1 MKQLKIFKIILIF
14 GLISIIPP
22 AFAQKGTYVDEIKF
36 IQYLDENTALEEVKN
51 GNLDMYYYRISSDR
65 LEDSESRDKLK
76 VYESTGGYYSIL
88 LNPTDEGP
96 FNPFSIQEV
105 RYAIN
110 FLVDRDLIVNELLGG
125 FGTSM
130 FSNYGSFSAE
140 YLRVLDVIET
150 FQFRYN
156 PSFAEKVIAD
166 ELNVRGAE
174 KIDDVWNY
182 ENSPIEITFFIRSD
196 DPVRKAIG
204 EILSS
209 ELEEIGFKVNKEY
222 GDLNKAYV
230 MVYGSNPADQ
240 KWSLYTEG
248 WGSSGFTRYD
258 SVTLAQMYS
267 PWFSNMPGNNNPS
280 NWNYE
285 NDKLDELT
293 QRIYSGEF
301 SDKDER
307 TSIIKNAMKEGVDES
322 VRIFLASKID
332 QYVVNEKVDGVIN
345 ALGAGVPSRFTPI
358 NVRTDSGTLDVGVK
372 QIYQAAW
379 NPIGGLG
386 DTYSNQIWLS
396 ITDPILT
403 GHPFSGEMMPIR
415 SSWNVET
422 NGINSSVQV
431 PNDAIKWN
439 PDSKKWDKVG
449 NEVSAKSKIT
459 FDLKFNQWHHGPEM
473 NMNDIIYSVYFLS
486 EWGSERTKDDR
497 TYDVDFSPQAS
508 QILNMLKGIRVIDE
522 NTIEVYTDFWHF
534 DSGEIASWG
543 SVWSSMPWEIMA
555 SMEQIV
561 IDGKSS
567 FSRTESITK
576 NINWLSLIIPN
587 DANQIKMQ
595 LDYFE
600 ENKHIPNTLKQFN
613 PQNGFQNIRYDSSKK
628 WIDENNHAVIS
639 NGPFYLDRY
648 SPESRM
654 IVIKSFDY
662 GDYVFEQGKWKGF
675 ENVKFPSINSV
686 EFVEPYVLGSNED
699 VHILTENSSE
709 IHYFVINSVGEV
721 IQNGIESIVN
731 NSANI
736 NLEENRE
743 ISEGVNTIK
752 IFAASDEVLKPFE
765 YSKSFIVISE
775 NKEIPDTKIM
785 NDVKES
791 QEDYS
796 YALLIIP
803 VLIGIAAIII
813 RKSRLSASN
822 K

>member
-1 MKQLKIFKIILIF
+1 MKQLKIFIIILIF
-14 GLISIIPP
+14 VFITIIPP

-96 FNPFSIQEV
+96 FNPFSIQEI

-156 PSFAEKVIAD
+156 PSFAEKVITD
-166 ELNVRGAE
+166 ELNMRGAE
-174 KIDDVWNY
+174 KIDGVWNY
-182 ENSPIEITFFIRSD
+182 ENEPIEITFFIRSD

-209 ELEEIGFKVNKEY
+209 KLEEIGFKVKKEF

-230 MVYGSNPADQ
+230 VVYGSNPSEQ
-240 KWSLYTEG
+240 KWNLYTEG

-267 PWFSNMPGNNNPS
+267 PWFSSMPGNNNPS
-280 NWNYE
+280 NWNYQNE
-285 NDKLDELT
+285 KLDELT

-301 SDKDER
+301 NDKDER
-307 TSIIKNAMKEGVDES
+307 TSIIKEAMKEGVNES

-332 QYVVNEKVDGVIN
+332 QYVVNENVDGVIN
-345 ALGAGVPSRFTPI
+345 ALGSGVPSRFTPI
-358 NVRTDSGTLDVGVK
+358 NVRTDSGTLDIGVK

-415 SSWNVET
+415 SSWEVET

-459 FDLKFNQWHHGPEM
+459 YDLKFNQWHHGPEM
-473 NMNDIIYSVYFLS
+473 NMNDIIYSAYFLS
-486 EWGSERTKDDR
+486 EWGSERSENDR
-497 TYDVDFSPQAS
+497 TYDTDFSPQAS
-508 QILNMLKGIRVIDE
+508 QILNTLKGIRVMDE

-561 IDGKSS
+561 VDGKSS

-600 ENKHIPNTLKQFN
+600 KNKYIPDTLKQFN
-613 PQNGFQNIRYDSSKK
+613 PQNNFQNIRYDSSKK

-699 VHILTENSSE
+699 IHILTENSSE

-765 YSKSFIVISE
+765 YSKSFMVISE

-785 NDVKES
+785 SDVKES

-796 YALLIIP
+796 YALLIIL
-803 VLIGIAAIII
+803 VLIGISAIII
-813 RKSRLSASN
+813 RKSRLSTSN

>member
-1 MKQLKIFKIILIF
+1 LKIFKIILACC
-14 GLISIIPP
+14 LIGIIPP
-22 AFAQKGTYVDEIKF
+22 AFADKGTFVDEIRF
-36 IQYLDENTALEEVKN
+36 IQYLDENTALEEVRN
-51 GNLDMYYYRISSDR
+51 GNLDMYYYRIASDR
-65 LEDSESRDKLK
+65 LADSDSREGLK

-96 FNPFSIQEV
+96 FNPFSIKEI
-105 RYAIN
+105 RYSIN

-125 FGTSM
+125 FGTPM

-140 YLRVLDVIET
+140 YLRILDVIET
-150 FQFRYN
+150 FQLRYN
-156 PSFAEKVIAD
+156 PALAEKTISD
-166 ELNVRGAE
+166 ELITHGAE
-174 KIDDVWNY
+174 KINNTWHY
-182 ENSPIEITFFIRSD
+182 EDEPIEITFFIRSD

-204 EILSS
+204 EILAA
-209 ELEEIGFKVNKEY
+209 ELEEIGFVVKKEF

-230 MVYGSNPADQ
+230 VVYGSNPAEQ

-267 PWFSNMPGNNNPS
+267 PWFSSMPGNNNPA
-280 NWNYE
+280 NWNYQNE
-285 NDKLDELT
+285 RLDELT

-301 SDKDER
+301 ADENER
-307 TSIIKNAMKEGVDES
+307 TRLIKDAMKEGVNES
-322 VRIFLASKID
+322 VRIFLASKVD
-332 QYVVNEKVDGVIN
+332 QYVTNENVDGVIN

-358 NVRTDSGTLDVGVK
+358 NVRTDSGTLNVGVK

-403 GHPFSGEMMPIR
+403 GHPFSGKMMPIR
-415 SSWNVET
+415 SEWNVES
-422 NGINSSVQV
+422 NGIDSSIQV
-431 PNDAIKWN
+431 PGDAIRWN
-439 PDSKKWDKVG
+439 TDSKKWDRVG
-449 NEVSAKSKIT
+449 SDVLAKSKIT
-459 FDLKFNQWHHGPEM
+459 YDLKFNQWHHGPEM

-486 EWGSERTKDDR
+486 EWGSERTENDR
-497 TYDVDFSPQAS
+497 TYDSDFSPQAS
-508 QILNMLKGIRVIDE
+508 QILNTLKGIRIIDS

-543 SVWSSMPWEIMA
+543 SVWSSMPWEIIA

-576 NINWLSLIIPN
+576 NINWFSLIIPN
-587 DANQIKMQ
+587 DANQVKMQ
-595 LDYFE
+595 LNDFKQKE
-600 ENKHIPNTLKQFN
+600 FVPDSLIQFN
-613 PQNGFQNIRYDSSKK
+613 PDNDFEDVRYDSSLR

-648 SPESRM
+648 SPDSRM

-662 GDYVFEQGKWKGF
+662 GDYLFEQGKWEEF

-686 EFVEPYVLGSNED
+686 EFVQPFVLGSNEEIQ
-699 VHILTENSSE
+699 VSTENSSE
-709 IHYFVINSVGEV
+709 IHYF
-721 IQNGIESIVN
+721 IVN
-731 NSANI
+731 SEGEIILNGVEQITNDNANI
-736 NLEENRE
+736 NLEEITE
-743 ISEGVNTIK
+743 SGEGVNTVK

-765 YSKSFIVISE
+765 YSKSFIVIAE
-775 NKEIPDTKIM
+775 NKNIPDSEIL
-785 NDVKES
+785 DQVKES
-791 QEDYS
+791 QTEYWQI
-796 YALLIIP
+796 LVIIP
-803 VLIGIAAIII
+803 IFSIIAILVI
-813 RKSRLSASN
+813 RRSRLSTNN

>member
-1 MKQLKIFKIILIF
+1 VIT
-14 GLISIIPP
+14 IIPP
-22 AFAQKGTYVDEIKF
+22 AFAQKGTYVDEIRF
-36 IQYLDENTALEEVKN
+36 IQYLDENTALEEVRN

-65 LEDSESRDKLK
+65 LEDSDSKEGLK

-96 FNPFSIQEV
+96 FNPFSIQEI

-125 FGTSM
+125 YGTPM

-156 PSFAEKVIAD
+156 PSFAERVITD
-166 ELNVRGAE
+166 ELMIHGAE
-174 KIDDVWNY
+174 KIDGVWNY
-182 ENSPIEITFFIRSD
+182 ENKPIEITFFIRSD

-209 ELEEIGFKVNKEY
+209 ELEEIGFKVNKEF

-230 MVYGSNPADQ
+230 IVYGSNPAEQ

-267 PWFSNMPGNNNPS
+267 PWFSSMPGNNNPS

-301 SDKDER
+301 NDQDER
-307 TSIIKNAMKEGVDES
+307 TSIIKDAMKEGVNES

-332 QYVVNEKVDGVIN
+332 QYVVNENVDGVIN

-415 SSWNVET
+415 STWNVET
-422 NGINSSVQV
+422 SGINSSVQV
-431 PNDAIKWN
+431 PNDAMKWN
-439 PDSKKWDKVG
+439 SGLERWDEVG
-449 NEVSAKSKIT
+449 DEISAKSKIT
-459 FDLKFNQWHHGPEM
+459 YDLKFNEWHHGPEM
-473 NMNDIIYSVYFLS
+473 NMNDIIYSIYFLS
-486 EWGSERTKDDR
+486 EWGSEKMENDK
-497 TYDVDFSPQAS
+497 TYDSDFSPQAS
-508 QILNMLKGIRVIDE
+508 QILNTLKGIRIIDE

-555 SMEQIV
+555 AMEQIV
-561 IDGKSS
+561 VDGKSS

-587 DANQIKMQ
+587 DANQVKTQ
-595 LDYFE
+595 LNDFKSNE
-600 ENKHIPNTLKQFN
+600 HIPKSLIQFN
-613 PQNGFQNIRYDSSKK
+613 PQNNFQNIRYDSSQE
-628 WIDENNHAVIS
+628 WINENNHAVIS

-662 GDYVFEQGKWKGF
+662 GNYLFEQGKWKEF
-675 ENVKFPSINSV
+675 EDIKFPSINSV
-686 EFVEPYVLGSNED
+686 EFIQPYIVGSKKEIQ
-699 VHILTENSSE
+699 VSTENTSE
-709 IHYFVINSVGEV
+709 IHYFLVNSEGK
-721 IQNGIESIVN
+721 IILNGIEETVN
-731 NSANI
+731 NNANI
-736 NLEENRE
+736 NLEEKYDM
-743 ISEGVNTIK
+743 IEGINTIK
-752 IFAASDEVLKPFE
+752 IFAASNNVLKPYE
-765 YSKSFIVISE
+765 YSKSFIIISE
-775 NKEIPDTKIM
+775 NKEIPEVKIM
-785 NDVKES
+785 SDIKEA
-791 QEDYS
+791 QADYW
-796 YALLIIP
+796 YGLLIIP
-803 VLIGIAAIII
+803 ILIGIVVIAI
-813 RKSRLSASN
+813 RKSRFSANN

>member
-1 MKQLKIFKIILIF
+1 MKQLKIFIIILIF
-14 GLISIIPP
+14 VFITIIPP

-36 IQYLDENTALEEVKN
+36 IQYLDENTALEEVRN

-65 LEDSESRDKLK
+65 LEDSDSKDGLK

-96 FNPFSIQEV
+96 FNPFSIQKV
-105 RYAIN
+105 RYAVN

-125 FGTSM
+125 YGTPM

-140 YLRVLDVIET
+140 YLRILDVIET

-156 PSFAEKVIAD
+156 PSFAEKVIFE
-166 ELNVRGAE
+166 ELSIKGAE
-174 KIDDVWNY
+174 KIDGVWHY
-182 ENSPIEITFFIRSD
+182 ENEPIEITFFIRSD

-204 EILSS
+204 EVLSS
-209 ELEEIGFKVNKEY
+209 ELEEIGFTVKKEF

-230 MVYGSNPADQ
+230 VVYGSDPVEQ

-258 SVTLAQMYS
+258 SVALAQMYS
-267 PWFSNMPGNNNPS
+267 PWFSSMPGNNNPS

-293 QRIYSGEF
+293 QKIYSGEF
-301 SDKDER
+301 NDQNER
-307 TSIIKNAMKEGVDES
+307 TELIKDATREGVNES

-332 QYVVNEKVDGVIN
+332 QYVVNDGVEGIIN

-396 ITDPILT
+396 ISDPILT
-403 GHPFSGEMMPIR
+403 GHPFSGKIIPIR
-415 SSWNVET
+415 ATWEVET

-431 PNDAIKWN
+431 PDDAIKWN
-439 PDSKKWDKVG
+439 SDLKKWEEIG
-449 NEVSAKSKIT
+449 TGISAKSKIIY
-459 FDLKFNQWHHGPEM
+459 DLKFNQWHHGPEM
-473 NMNDIIYSVYFLS
+473 NMNDIIYSMYFIS
-486 EWGSERTKDDR
+486 EWGSERTENDK
-497 TYDVDFSPQAS
+497 TYDSDFSPQAS
-508 QILNMLKGIRVIDE
+508 QVLNTLKGIRIIDE
-522 NTIEVYTDFWHF
+522 DTIEVYTDFWHF

-543 SVWSSMPWEIMA
+543 SVWSSMPWEIIA
-555 SMEQIV
+555 AMEQIV
-561 IDGKSS
+561 VDGKSS

-576 NINWLSLIIPN
+576 NINWISLIIPN
-587 DANQIKMQ
+587 DANQVKMQ
-595 LDYFE
+595 LNNFK
-600 ENKHIPNTLKQFN
+600 ENEVVPDSLVQFN
-613 PQNGFQNIRYDSSKK
+613 LQKNFQNIRYDSSQK
-628 WIDENNHAVIS
+628 WINENNHAVIS

-662 GDYVFEQGKWKGF
+662 GNYLFEQGKWKEF
-675 ENVKFPSINSV
+675 EDVKFPSINSV
-686 EFVEPYVLGSNED
+686 EFAQPYVLGSDEEIH
-699 VHILTENSSE
+699 VSTENSSE
-709 IHYFVINSVGEV
+709 IHYFIVNSEGK
-721 IQNGIESIVN
+721 IILDGIELTEN
-731 NSANI
+731 NNASI
-736 NLEENRE
+736 NLDEKSK
-743 ISEGVNTIK
+743 IIEGVNTIK
-752 IFAASDEVLKPFE
+752 IFAASNDVLKPYE
-765 YSKSFIVISE
+765 YSKSFIVISD
-775 NKEIPDTKIM
+775 NKNIPDSDIIEIV
-785 NDVKES
+785 NES
-791 QEDYS
+791 QTDYW

-803 VLIGIAAIII
+803 VLIGILIII
-813 RKSRLSASN
+813 IKKSSLSANN

>member
-1 MKQLKIFKIILIF
+1 M
-14 GLISIIPP
+14 ISVIPP

-65 LEDSESRDKLK
+65 LEDSESKNKLK

-96 FNPFSIQEV
+96 FNPFSIREI

-125 FGTSM
+125 YGTPM

-166 ELNVRGAE
+166 ELMARGAE
-174 KIDDVWNY
+174 KIDGVWNY
-182 ENSPIEITFFIRSD
+182 ENKPIEITFFIRSD

-209 ELEEIGFKVNKEY
+209 ELEEIGFKVNKEF

-230 MVYGSNPADQ
+230 LVYGSNPAEQ

-267 PWFSNMPGNNNPS
+267 PWFSSMPGNNNPS

-301 SDKDER
+301 NDQDER
-307 TSIIKNAMKEGVDES
+307 TSIIKDAMREGVNES

-332 QYVVNEKVDGVIN
+332 QYVVNENVDGVIN

-403 GHPFSGEMMPIR
+403 GHPFSGEMIPIR

-422 NGINSSVQV
+422 NGIDSSVQV

-439 PDSKKWDKVG
+439 PDSKEWKEVG
-449 NEVSAKSKIT
+449 SEISAKSKIT
-459 FDLKFNQWHHGPEM
+459 YDLKFNQWHHGPEM
-473 NMNDIIYSVYFLS
+473 NMNDIIYSIYFLS
-486 EWGSERTKDDR
+486 EWGSERTEDDR
-497 TYDVDFSPQAS
+497 TYDSDFSPQAS
-508 QILNMLKGIRVIDE
+508 QILNTLKGIRVIDE

-543 SVWSSMPWEIMA
+543 SAWSSMPWEIMA

-561 IDGKSS
+561 VDGKSS

-587 DANQIKMQ
+587 DANQVKMQ
-595 LDYFE
+595 LNAFE
-600 ENKHIPNTLKQFN
+600 ENKHIPNALKQFN
-613 PQNGFQNIRYDSSKK
+613 PQNGFQNIRYNSSQE
-628 WIDENNHAVIS
+628 WIDENNHAIIS

-648 SPESRM
+648 SPDSRT
-654 IVIKSFDY
+654 IVIRSFDY
-662 GDYVFEQGKWKGF
+662 GDYVFEQGKWKEF
-675 ENVKFPSINSV
+675 EDVKFPSINSV
-686 EFVEPYVLGSNED
+686 EFAQPYVLGSDKE
-699 VHILTENSSE
+699 ILVSAENSSE
-709 IHYFVINSVGEV
+709 IHYFIINSEGK
-721 IQNGIESIVN
+721 IILNGIKEIAN
-731 NSANI
+731 NKANI
-736 NLEENRE
+736 NFGLNSK
-743 ISEGVNTIK
+743 ISEGVHTIK
-752 IFAASDEVLKPFE
+752 IFAASDNVLKPYE
-765 YSKSFIVISE
+765 YSKSFIIIS
-775 NKEIPDTKIM
+775 NDREIPETQVMSEI
-785 NDVKES
+785 KES
-791 QEDYS
+791 QTDYR
-796 YALLIIP
+796 YMLIIIP
-803 VLIGIAAIII
+803 ILIGIAAIVI
-813 RKSRLSASN
+813 RRSRLSANN

>member
-1 MKQLKIFKIILIF
+1 M
-14 GLISIIPP
+14 ISVIPP

-65 LEDSESRDKLK
+65 LEDSESKNKLK

-96 FNPFSIQEV
+96 FNPFSIREI

-125 FGTSM
+125 YGTPM

-166 ELNVRGAE
+166 ELMARGAE
-174 KIDDVWNY
+174 KIDGVWNY
-182 ENSPIEITFFIRSD
+182 ENKPIEITFFIRSD

-209 ELEEIGFKVNKEY
+209 ELEEIGFKVNKEF

-230 MVYGSNPADQ
+230 LVYGSNPAEQ

-267 PWFSNMPGNNNPS
+267 PWFSSMPGNNNPS

-301 SDKDER
+301 NDQDER
-307 TSIIKNAMKEGVDES
+307 TSIIKDAMREGVNES

-332 QYVVNEKVDGVIN
+332 QYVVNENVDGVIN

-403 GHPFSGEMMPIR
+403 GHPFSGEMIPIR

-422 NGINSSVQV
+422 NGIDSSVQV
-431 PNDAIKWN
+431 PNDVIKWN
-439 PDSKKWDKVG
+439 PDSKEWKEVG
-449 NEVSAKSKIT
+449 SEISAKSKIT
-459 FDLKFNQWHHGPEM
+459 YDLKFNQWHHGPEM
-473 NMNDIIYSVYFLS
+473 NMNDIIYSIYFLS
-486 EWGSERTKDDR
+486 EWGSERTEDDR
-497 TYDVDFSPQAS
+497 TYDSDFSPQAS
-508 QILNMLKGIRVIDE
+508 QILNTLKGIRVIDE

-543 SVWSSMPWEIMA
+543 SAWSSMPWEIMA

-561 IDGKSS
+561 VDGKSS

-587 DANQIKMQ
+587 DANQVKMQ
-595 LDYFE
+595 LNAFE
-600 ENKHIPNTLKQFN
+600 ENKHIPNALKQFN
-613 PQNGFQNIRYDSSKK
+613 PQNGFQNIRYNSSQE
-628 WIDENNHAVIS
+628 WIDENNHAIIS

-648 SPESRM
+648 SPDSRT
-654 IVIKSFDY
+654 IVIRSFDY
-662 GDYVFEQGKWKGF
+662 GDYVFEQGKWKEF
-675 ENVKFPSINSV
+675 EDVKFPSINSV
-686 EFVEPYVLGSNED
+686 EFAQPYVLGSDKE
-699 VHILTENSSE
+699 ILVSAENSSE
-709 IHYFVINSVGEV
+709 IHYFIINSEGK
-721 IQNGIESIVN
+721 IILNGIKEIAN
-731 NSANI
+731 NKANI
-736 NLEENRE
+736 NFGLNSK
-743 ISEGVNTIK
+743 ISEGVHTIK
-752 IFAASDEVLKPFE
+752 IFAASDNVLKPYE
-765 YSKSFIVISE
+765 YSKSFIIIS
-775 NKEIPDTKIM
+775 NDREIPETQVMSEI
-785 NDVKES
+785 KES
-791 QEDYS
+791 QTDYR
-796 YALLIIP
+796 YMLIIIP
-803 VLIGIAAIII
+803 ILIGIAAIVI
-813 RKSRLSASN
+813 RRSRLSANN

>member
-1 MKQLKIFKIILIF
+1 M
-14 GLISIIPP
+14 ISIIPP
-22 AFAQKGTYVDEIKF
+22 AFAQKGTYVDEIRF
-36 IQYLDENTALEEVKN
+36 IQYLDENTALEEVRN
-51 GNLDMYYYRISSDR
+51 GNLDLYYYRISSDR
-65 LEDSESRDKLK
+65 LEDSDSKEGLK
-76 VYESTGGYYSIL
+76 VHESTGGYYSIL
-88 LNPTDEGP
+88 LNPTEEGP
-96 FNPFSIQEV
+96 FNPFSIQEI
-105 RYAIN
+105 RYAMN

-125 FGTSM
+125 FGTPM

-156 PSFAEKVIAD
+156 PSFVERIITD
-166 ELNVRGAE
+166 ELTVRGAE
-174 KIDDVWNY
+174 KIDGVWNY
-182 ENSPIEITFFIRSD
+182 ENKPIEITFFIRSD

-209 ELEEIGFKVNKEY
+209 ELEEIGFKVEKEF

-230 MVYGSNPADQ
+230 VVYGSNPAEQ

-267 PWFSNMPGNNNPS
+267 PWFSSMPGNNNPS

-285 NDKLDELT
+285 NKKLDELT

-301 SDKDER
+301 NDQDQR
-307 TSIIKNAMKEGVDES
+307 TSIIKDAMIEGVNES

-332 QYVVNEKVDGVIN
+332 QYVVNEDVEGVIN

-358 NVRTDSGTLDVGVK
+358 NVRTDSGTLDIGVK

-403 GHPFSGEMMPIR
+403 GHPFSGEMIPIR
-415 SSWNVET
+415 GIWDVET
-422 NGINSSVQV
+422 GGINSSVEV
-431 PNDAIKWN
+431 PKDAIKWN
-439 PDSKKWDKVG
+439 SDLERWNEVGDK
-449 NEVSAKSKIT
+449 VSAKSKIT
-459 FDLKFNQWHHGPEM
+459 YDLKFNEWHHGPEM
-473 NMNDIIYSVYFLS
+473 NMNDIIYSIYFMS
-486 EWGSERTKDDR
+486 EWGSEKTENDK
-497 TYDVDFSPQAS
+497 TYDSDFSPQAS
-508 QILNMLKGIRVIDE
+508 QILNTLKGIRIMDE

-555 SMEQIV
+555 AMEQIV
-561 IDGKSS
+561 VDGKSS

-587 DANQIKMQ
+587 DANQVKMQ
-595 LDYFE
+595 LNTFE
-600 ENKHIPNTLKQFN
+600 ENMHVPNALKQFN
-613 PQNGFQNIRYDSSKK
+613 LQNGFENIRYDSSQK

-648 SPESRM
+648 SPDSRT

-662 GDYVFEQGKWKGF
+662 GDYVFEQGKWKEF
-675 ENVKFPSINSV
+675 EDVKFPSINSV
-686 EFVEPYVLGSNED
+686 KFTQPYVLGSEEEIH
-699 VHILTENSSE
+699 VSTENSSE
-709 IHYFVINSVGEV
+709 IHYFIVNSKGK
-721 IQNGIESIVN
+721 IILNGINEVVN
-731 NSANI
+731 NKVKI
-736 NLEENRE
+736 NLDGNSK
-743 ISEGVNTIK
+743 IIEGVYTVK
-752 IFAASDEVLKPFE
+752 IFAASNDVLKPYK
-765 YSKSFIVISE
+765 YSKSFIIISDDM
-775 NKEIPDTKIM
+775 KIPETEIM
-785 NDVKES
+785 NEIKEA
-791 QEDYS
+791 EVDYW
-796 YALLIIP
+796 YVLVIIP
-803 VLIGIAAIII
+803 ILIVTTAIVIK
-813 RKSRLSASN
+813 RSRLSTSN

>member
-1 MKQLKIFKIILIF
+1 M
-14 GLISIIPP
+14 
-22 AFAQKGTYVDEIKF
+22 DEIKF

-65 LEDSESRDKLK
+65 LEDSESRDTLK

-105 RYAIN
+105 RYAVN
-110 FLVDRDLIVNELLGG
+110 FLVDRNLIVNELLGG
-125 FGTSM
+125 YGTPM

-156 PSFAEKVIAD
+156 PSFAENIISD
-166 ELNVRGAE
+166 ELSAKGAE
-174 KIDDVWNY
+174 KIEGVWNY
-182 ENSPIEITFFIRSD
+182 EDEPIEITFFIRSD

-209 ELEEIGFKVNKEY
+209 ELEEIGFKVNKEF

-230 MVYGSNPADQ
+230 VVYGSNPAEQ

-267 PWFSNMPGNNNPS
+267 PWFSSMPGNNNPA

-285 NDKLDELT
+285 NEKLDELT

-301 SDKDER
+301 NDKDER
-307 TSIIKNAMKEGVDES
+307 TSIIKDAMKEGVNES

-332 QYVVNEKVDGVIN
+332 QYVVNENVDGIIN

-396 ITDPILT
+396 ISDPILT
-403 GHPFSGEMMPIR
+403 GHPFSGEMIPIR
-415 SSWNVET
+415 SSWEVET

-431 PNDAIKWN
+431 PNDAIMWN
-439 PDSKKWDKVG
+439 PDSKMWDKVG
-449 NEVSAKSKIT
+449 NEISAKSKIT
-459 FDLKFNQWHHGPEM
+459 YDLKFNQWHHGPEM

-486 EWGSERTKDDR
+486 EWGSERTEDDR
-497 TYDVDFSPQAS
+497 TYDADFSPQAS
-508 QILNMLKGIRVIDE
+508 QILNTLKGIRVIDE

-555 SMEQIV
+555 SMEKIV
-561 IDGKSS
+561 MDGKSS

-587 DANQIKMQ
+587 DANQVKMQ
-595 LDYFE
+595 LDTFE
-600 ENKHIPNTLKQFN
+600 KNEHTPNALIQFN
-613 PQNGFQNIRYDSSKK
+613 PQNDFQNIRYDSSKK

-648 SPESRM
+648 SPDSRT

-662 GDYVFEQGKWKGF
+662 GNYVFEQGKWKEF

-686 EFVEPYVLGSNED
+686 EFSEPYVINSDEEIR
-699 VHILTENSSE
+699 VSAENASE
-709 IHYFVINSVGEV
+709 IHYFIVDSKGE
-721 IQNGIESIVN
+721 IILNGIKEIMNGEAS
-731 NSANI
+731 I
-736 NLEENRE
+736 NLDENSE
-743 ISEGVNTIK
+743 IIEGVHTIK
-752 IFAASDEVLKPFE
+752 IFAASENVLKPYE
-765 YSKSFIVISE
+765 YSKSFIIVSNDKEVPKTEMMTEIKKSE
-775 NKEIPDTKIM
+775 TNYWY
-785 NDVKES
+785 V
-791 QEDYS
+791 
-796 YALLIIP
+796 LLIIP
-803 VLIGIAAIII
+803 IFSIIAVLVI
-813 RKSRLSASN
+813 RRSRLSANN

>member
-1 MKQLKIFKIILIF
+1 M
-14 GLISIIPP
+14 ISIIPP
-22 AFAQKGTYVDEIKF
+22 TFAQKGTYVDEIRF
-36 IQYLDENTALEEVKN
+36 IQYLDENTALEEVRN

-96 FNPFSIQEV
+96 FNPFSIQEI
-105 RYAIN
+105 RYAVN

-125 FGTSM
+125 FGTPM

-156 PSFAEKVIAD
+156 PSFAEKVITD
-166 ELNVRGAE
+166 ELMVRGAE
-174 KIDDVWNY
+174 KIDGVWNY
-182 ENSPIEITFFIRSD
+182 ENEPIEITFFIRSD

-204 EILSS
+204 EILAS
-209 ELEEIGFKVNKEY
+209 ELEEIGFNVKKEF

-230 MVYGSNPADQ
+230 VVYGSNPAEQ
-240 KWSLYTEG
+240 KWNLYTEG
-248 WGSSGFTRYD
+248 WGSSGFTKYD

-267 PWFSNMPGNNNPS
+267 PWFSSMPGNNNPS
-280 NWNYE
+280 NWNYQ
-285 NDKLDELT
+285 NPKLDELT

-301 SDKDER
+301 NDEDER
-307 TSIIKNAMKEGVDES
+307 TSIIKDAMKEGVNES

-332 QYVVNEKVDGVIN
+332 QYVVNENVDGVFN

-403 GHPFSGEMMPIR
+403 GHPFSGEMIPIKGT
-415 SSWNVET
+415 WNVET

-431 PNDAIKWN
+431 ADDAIKWN
-439 PDSKKWDKVG
+439 SDSKRWDKVG
-449 NEVSAKSKIT
+449 DEVTAKSKIT
-459 FDLKFNQWHHGPEM
+459 YDLKFNQWHHGPEM

-486 EWGSERTKDDR
+486 EWGSERTKNDR
-497 TYDVDFSPQAS
+497 TYDADFSPQAS
-508 QILNMLKGIRVIDE
+508 QILNMLKGIRIIDE

-587 DANQIKMQ
+587 DANQVKTQ
-595 LDYFE
+595 LIDFKINE
-600 ENKHIPNTLKQFN
+600 HVPNALIQFSQKN
-613 PQNGFQNIRYDSSKK
+613 NFQDIRYDSSQK
-628 WIDENNHAVIS
+628 WINENNHAVIS

-662 GDYVFEQGKWKGF
+662 GDYLFEQGKWKGF
-675 ENVKFPSINSV
+675 EDVKFPSINSV
-686 EFVEPYVLGSNED
+686 TFVEPYVLGSEEKIH
-699 VHILTENSSE
+699 VSTKNSSE
-709 IHYFVINSVGEV
+709 IHYFIINSEGKIILNEI
-721 IQNGIESIVN
+721 IQTNDNNAIIILDQES
-731 NSANI
+731 
-736 NLEENRE
+736 E
-743 ISEGVNTIK
+743 IIEGVSTIK

-765 YSKSFIVISE
+765 YSRSF
-775 NKEIPDTKIM
+775 
-785 NDVKES
+785 
-791 QEDYS
+791 
-796 YALLIIP
+796 
-803 VLIGIAAIII
+803 IGIADHKEMPNTEIMNNVEELQVDYWQILWIIPIFGIITILVI
-813 RKSRLSASN
+813 RKLRFSSN
-822 K
+822 NK